1 MAKQHS
7 LLIINEIDKEL
18 KRTISP
24 KNYVSPA
31 HQTEKENQLK
41 KYSLRSP
48 NYNRTT
54 VPNAEKQENTL
65 SLTLSPQAKYN
76 DKTEQAKYN
85 DKTEESTSDV
95 LYNKITS
102 RIKKMIDDVDTKC
115 ADISNKISAIINS
128 SP

>member
-7 LLIINEIDKEL
+7 LLILNEIDKEL

-48 NYNRTT
+48 NYNSKTT
-54 VPNAEKQENTL
+54 VPIMEKQENTL
-65 SLTLSPQAKYN
+65 SLTLSPQAKCSE
-76 DKTEQAKYN
+76 KV
-85 DKTEESTSDV
+85 EESTSDA
-95 LYNKITS
+95 LYNKITT
-102 RIKKMIDDVDTKC
+102 RIKKMMDDVDTKC